1 MPDQAPAPNRE
12 NSSLPVP
19 YTNPWTALGEDLRSV
34 IADLRLRCQE
44 VWRRNREGD
53 LYRPEIWPQ
62 DLAPLFWPLLLA
74 LALAVISGAAVAL
87 GRWLPSPPVGEAQPE
102 FAQPLEPAPSPA
114 PSPLPTE
121 APRQEPQPRL
131 SADGT
136 PDQRDPRSARRAPV
150 DSLQEETAVAA
161 QDPLLTLLLESTDP
175 LTPAEDQAALLTAA
189 LPLPARNAV
198 ALTISD
204 AWLDL
209 SQQRRQ
215 QLADLWWERLGS
227 EGYAELTLVSTQ
239 GVQLGRNARV
249 GQGMVVNQPFGPPPS
264 G

>member
-19 YTNPWTALGEDLRSV
+19 YTNPWTTLGEDLRSV

-74 LALAVISGAAVAL
+74 LALVVISGGAVAL

-102 FAQPLEPAPSPA
+102 FAQTPEPAPA
-114 PSPLPTE
+114 LPSLPTE
-121 APRQEPQPRL
+121 SPWPEPQPRL
-131 SADGT
+131 SADET
-136 PDQRDPRSARRAPV
+136 PDQLDPRSDTSAPV
-150 DSLQEETAVAA
+150 DSIQEEAAVAA
-161 QDPLLTLLLESTDP
+161 ADPLLALLLESTDP
-175 LTPAEDQAALLTAA
+175 LTPAEDEAALLTAA

-227 EGYAELTLVSTQ
+227 EGYAELTLVSSQ
-239 GVQLGRNARV
+239 GIQLGRNARV